1 MIYYTYQRGVEMRT
15 LGSRIK
21 FLREK
26 KHLTQTELAE
36 KVGAK
41 TYTTISKWES
51 DENFP
56 KGKDLKILAELF
68 GVSADFLLGIEPS
81 VQTFQTSECHDTDIE
96 LPLYGDVA
104 AGALAELESIDVW
117 DVKTVKLPKFLLPQS
132 MLSDKLFAMHVNGD
146 SMDKIIPNGSLIVV
160 KPIEQ
165 SLYNDGDIVV
175 FSYNGEYSLKRY
187 RPNAMEG
194 FVLFEA
200 DSINPDFKNIPI
212 SKSEL
217 FEANMYGKV
226 IFCGIT
232 F

>member
-1 MIYYTYQRGVEMRT
+1 MT
-15 LGSRIK
+15 
-21 FLREK
+21 F
-26 KHLTQTELAE
+26 AE
-36 KVGAK
+36 KIK
-41 TYTTISKWES
+41 KLRKDNRMTQ
-51 DENFP
+51 
-56 KGKDLKILAELF
+56 KDLAKMLGVVPTA
-68 GVSADFLLGIEPS
+68 VSAWEQGKNKPLMDKITIMSNRFDVPISYFFDIEES
-81 VQTFQTSECHDTDIE
+81 VATEKVVKLPEVNKDEIE

-104 AGALAELESIDVW
+104 AGALAELESVDVW
-117 DVKTVKLPKFLLPQS
+117 DVETVKLPKFLLPQNIS
-132 MLSDKLFAMHVNGD
+132 HDKLFAMHVNGD

-165 SLYNDGDIVV
+165 SLYKDGDIVV
-175 FSYNGEYSLKRY
+175 FSYNGEYSLKKY

-200 DSINPDFKNIPI
+200 DSVNPDFKNIPI
-212 SKSEL
+212 SKSDL